1 VLFIPLHRKILK
13 KLEIAKQE
21 LVKQIDKIIYL
32 LTKTQYAS
40 KISKKELGGDPC
52 MALMREMFKS
62 GHFEYLDNIP
72 IIKENVGKVELLLQK
87 QVATPQQRN
96 QVHHLQKKMKRL
108 ILRKKILG
116 RICTIPTC

>member
-1 VLFIPLHRKILK
+1 
-13 KLEIAKQE
+13 
-21 LVKQIDKIIYL
+21 
-32 LTKTQYAS
+32 
-40 KISKKELGGDPC
+40 

-72 IIKENVGKVELLLQK
+72 IIKENVGKVELLLQQ

-96 QVHHLQKKMKRL
+96 QVHRLQKKMKRL

-116 RICTIPTC
+116 RTCTIPTC